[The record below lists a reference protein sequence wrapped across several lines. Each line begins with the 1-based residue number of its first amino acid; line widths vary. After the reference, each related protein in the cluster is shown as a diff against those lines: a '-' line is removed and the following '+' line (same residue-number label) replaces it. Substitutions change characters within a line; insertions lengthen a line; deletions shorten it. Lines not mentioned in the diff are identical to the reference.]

1 MSAIVEPGPT
11 PVAAAPAPSR
21 ASAPLEFLRR
31 SPAAGTV
38 LGVALILLVGAIAS
52 PGFVSPR
59 QLVGQLTVA
68 AILAIVAAG
77 QGFVVLAGKEGID
90 LSLGSV
96 MSLAALLA
104 GNVMRGQDAGIPL
117 ALGVA
122 LAAGLAAGAVNG
134 IGVTLLRIPP
144 LVMTLGAA
152 GVIAGLLVV
161 LTQGKS
167 SGSAAP
173 ALVRFTTGSTAI
185 GVPGVLVSWGLL
197 LLAVHLLLRHTRFGI
212 QLYAI
217 GSNSTAAAL
226 SGVSVRLTRIAAYA
240 IAGGLAALGGVTLLG
255 YSGTVFVGAGEQYVL
270 PSVIAVV
277 VGGTSLAGGRGNY
290 FGTSIGAVFLTLL
303 TALLT
308 TLEIGPA
315 QRQVVFGLAL
325 ISFLAVYG
333 RERSLR

>member
-1 MSAIVEPGPT
+1 MSAIVEP
-11 PVAAAPAPSR
+11 AAASVGARPT
-21 ASAPLEFLRR
+21 ASAALQWLRH

-38 LGVALILLVGAIAS
+38 LGVVLILVVGAIAS
-52 PGFVSPR
+52 PGFVSPQ
-59 QLVGQLTVA
+59 QLIGQLTVA

-104 GNVMRGQDAGIPL
+104 GNVMRGHDAGIPL
-117 ALGVA
+117 AIGVA
-122 LAAGLAAGAVNG
+122 LAVGLAVGAING
-134 IGVTLLRIPP
+134 LGVTLLRIPP
-144 LVMTLGAA
+144 LVMTLGSA

-161 LTQGKS
+161 LTQGQT

-173 ALVRFTTGSTAI
+173 ALVSFTTQPTAI
-185 GVPGVLVSWGLL
+185 GLPGVLVFWALL
-197 LLAVHLLLRHTRFGI
+197 MLAVHLLLRHTRVGI
-212 QLYAI
+212 NLYAI

-240 IAGGLAALGGVTLLG
+240 VAGGLAALGGVILLG

-303 TALLT
+303 TGLLT

>member
-1 MSAIVEPGPT
+1 MSTVAESIAVPSSTGRPW
-11 PVAAAPAPSR
+11 AAAVD
-21 ASAPLEFLRR
+21 LLRR

-38 LGVALILLVGAIAS
+38 VGVVAILIVGAIAS
-52 PGFVSPR
+52 PGFVSPQ
-59 QLVGQLTVA
+59 QLTGQLTVA

-77 QGFVVLAGKEGID
+77 QGLVVLSGQEGID
-90 LSLGSV
+90 LSLGGV

-117 ALGVA
+117 AIATAVA
-122 LAAGLAAGAVNG
+122 SGLLAGAING

-144 LVMTLGAA
+144 LVMTLGSA
-152 GVIAGLLVV
+152 GVIVGLLVV
-161 LTQGKS
+161 LTQGQS

-173 ALVRFTTGSTAI
+173 ALVRFTTQSTGI
-185 GVPGVLVSWGLL
+185 GIPGVLVFWALL
-197 LLAVHLLLRHTRFGI
+197 MLTVHGLLRHTRFGI
-212 QLYAI
+212 NLYAI
-217 GSNSTAAAL
+217 GANSTAASL
-226 SGVSVRLTRIAAYA
+226 CGVSVRLTRIAAYA
-240 IAGGLAALGGVTLLG
+240 VAGGLAAIGGVVLLG
-255 YSGTVFVGAGEQYVL
+255 YSGTVFVGGGEQYVL

-315 QRQVVFGLAL
+315 QRQVAFGIAL
-325 ISFLAVYG
+325 IGFLVIYG
-333 RERSLR
+333 RERSTR

>member
-1 MSAIVEPGPT
+1 MRGILTAGRR
-11 PVAAAPAPSR
+11 VAG
-21 ASAPLEFLRR
+21 

-38 LGVALILLVGAIAS
+38 LGVALILIVGAIAA
-52 PGFVSPR
+52 PGFVSPA

-104 GNVMRGQDAGIPL
+104 GNVMRGQDAGLPL
-117 ALGVA
+117 AIAVA
-122 LAAGLAAGAVNG
+122 LVTGLAAGAFNG

-144 LVMTLGAA
+144 LVMTLGSA

-161 LTQGKS
+161 LTQGRS

-173 ALVRFTTGSTAI
+173 ALVGFTTHPMALGI
-185 GVPGVLVSWGLL
+185 PGVLVFWVLL
-197 LLAVHLLLRHTRFGI
+197 MLAVHGLLRHTRVGI
-212 QLYAI
+212 NLYAI
-217 GSNSTAAAL
+217 GANATAAAL
-226 SGVSVRLTRIAAYA
+226 CGVSVRLTRIAAYA
-240 IAGGLAALGGVTLLG
+240 VAGGLAAIGGVILLG

-290 FGTSIGAVFLTLL
+290 FGTSIGAVFLTFL

-315 QRQVVFGLAL
+315 QRQVVFGMAL
-325 ISFLAVYG
+325 IGFLVVYG